1 MFSGPLLKFF
11 IKTAFFLLLLLVLIL
26 AGARFLFPLMAF
38 HPTREGGAT
47 PADAG
52 LRYEDVTLTTADGL
66 RLHAWYV
73 PAENARATLLFCHG
87 NGGNL
92 SWRVDSLRIFH
103 DLGLSAFI
111 FDYRGYGQSE
121 GAPSAEGLDLDA
133 RAAWEWLL
141 REKGVPPDRIVLF
154 GRSLGGAVA
163 LSLTRSVRPRALILE
178 STFAS
183 PFGVLYLD
191 FLAPLLR
198 LAVGDV
204 WNSREAAARL
214 TIPTLCVHS
223 PDDGIVPFRE
233 GRRLYEAVAGEKT
246 FVEIRGGHN
255 DGFLESR
262 ETYVPALERF
272 LTEHFGTH
280 RGPTGLGAEPAP
292 PRRSRRAAPAQA
304 VRMFPSP

>member
-1 MFSGPLLKFF
+1 MRPQGRGRGGIFGLAFRASLFLSGLIL
-11 IKTAFFLLLLLVLIL
+11 FLLIAARLLLPSL
-26 AGARFLFPLMAF
+26 AF
-38 HPTREGGAT
+38 HPTRDPGAT
-47 PADAG
+47 PGDVG
-52 LRYEDVTLTTADGL
+52 LRWEDVTLTTDDGV

-73 PAENARATLLFCHG
+73 PAENARGTLLFCHG

-103 DLGLSAFI
+103 DLGLSSFI

-121 GAPSAEGLDLDA
+121 GVPSPEGLARDA
-133 RAAWEWLL
+133 RAAWDWL
-141 REKGVPPDRIVLF
+141 RDRGVEPGGIVLF

-163 LSLTRSVRPRALILE
+163 LELTRSVTPRALILE

-183 PFGVLYLD
+183 PFGVLRLD

-204 WNSREAAARL
+204 WNSREAAGRL
-214 TIPTLCVHS
+214 AIPVLCLHS

-233 GRRLYEAVAGEKT
+233 GRRLYEAVAGEKA

-255 DGFLESR
+255 EGFLLSR
-262 ETYVPALERF
+262 ETYVPALDRF
-272 LTEHFGTH
+272 LTEHFG
-280 RGPTGLGAEPAP
+280 EP
-292 PRRSRRAAPAQA
+292 
-304 VRMFPSP
+304 

>member
-1 MFSGPLLKFF
+1 MLFSPFF
-11 IKTAFFLLLLLVLIL
+11 KTLCRTALFSLLLLALFLV
-26 AGARFLFPLMAF
+26 GVRFLFPLMAF
-38 HPTREGGAT
+38 HPTREAGAT
-47 PADAG
+47 PQDAG
-52 LRYEDVTLTTADGL
+52 LRYEDVTLTAADGV

-103 DLGLSAFI
+103 DLGLSSFI

-121 GAPSAEGLDLDA
+121 GTPSAEGVALDA
-133 RAAWEWLL
+133 RAAWDWLL
-141 REKGVPPDRIVLF
+141 QQKGVSPDTIVLF
-154 GRSLGGAVA
+154 GRSLGGAIA
-163 LSLTRSVRPRALILE
+163 LSLTRSVQPRALILE

-183 PFGVLYLD
+183 PFGVLYVD

-204 WNSREAAARL
+204 WNSREAAGRL
-214 TIPTLCVHS
+214 TIPTLCIHS

-255 DGFLESR
+255 EGFLESR
-262 ETYVPALERF
+262 ETYIPALDRF
-272 LTEHFGTH
+272 LTKHFG
-280 RGPTGLGAEPAP
+280 R
-292 PRRSRRAAPAQA
+292 
-304 VRMFPSP
+304 